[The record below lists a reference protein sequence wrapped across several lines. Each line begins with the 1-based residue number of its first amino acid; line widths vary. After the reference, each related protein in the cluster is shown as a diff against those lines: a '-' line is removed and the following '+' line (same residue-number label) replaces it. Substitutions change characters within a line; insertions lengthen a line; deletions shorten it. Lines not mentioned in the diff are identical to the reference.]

1 MELVTPGLGLV
12 FWMVISFSVILFILK
27 KFAWKPILKALK
39 DREITIATALK
50 SADNAKEKM
59 EQLKAD
65 NEIIIKEAKNE
76 RDNLLKDAR
85 QVKEKIISEAKE
97 KANSEAK
104 KIIEDAKGKIESE
117 KEAAIDEIKNQVAS
131 FSIEIAEK
139 ILKKKLEKTTDQK
152 DLINEL
158 IDEIKI
164 N

>member
-27 KFAWKPILKALK
+27 KYAWKPILKALK
-39 DREITIATALK
+39 EREITIDNALK
-50 SADNAKEKM
+50 SADKAKEKM

-65 NEIIIKEAKNE
+65 NEKIIKEAKNE

-104 KIIEDAKGKIESE
+104 KIIEDAKVKIENE
-117 KEAAIDEIKNQVAS
+117 KEAAVDEIKNQIAG
-131 FSIEIAEK
+131 FSVEIAEK
-139 ILKKKLEKTTDQK
+139 ILKKKLEKSKDQK

-158 IDEIKI
+158 VDEIKL

>member
-1 MELVTPGLGLV
+1 MELVTPGLGLI
-12 FWMVISFSVILFILK
+12 FWMVISFSLILFILK

-39 DREITIATALK
+39 DREITIDTALK
-50 SADNAKEKM
+50 SADKAKEEM

-65 NEIIIKEAKNE
+65 NEKIIKEAKSE

-85 QVKEKIISEAKE
+85 QVKDKIISEAKQ
-97 KANSEAK
+97 KAKSDAK

-117 KEAAIDEIKNQVAS
+117 KEAALDEIKNQVAG
-131 FSIEIAEK
+131 FSVEIAEK
-139 ILKKKLEKTTDQK
+139 ILKKKLEKSKDQK

-158 IDEIKI
+158 INEIKI

>member
-1 MELVTPGLGLV
+1 MELVTPGLGLI

-39 DREITIATALK
+39 DREISIDTALK
-50 SADNAKEKM
+50 SADKAKEKM
-59 EQLKAD
+59 EQLNAD
-65 NEIIIKEAKNE
+65 NEKIIKEAKNE

-85 QVKEKIISEAKE
+85 QIKDKIISEAKQ
-97 KANSEAK
+97 KANSEAE
-104 KIIEDAKGKIESE
+104 KIIENAKGKIESE
-117 KEAAIDEIKNQVAS
+117 KEAALDEIKNQVAG

-139 ILKKKLEKTTDQK
+139 ILKKKLEKTKDQK

>member
-1 MELVTPGLGLV
+1 MELVTPGLGLF
-12 FWMVISFSVILFILK
+12 FWMVISFSVILFVLK

-39 DREITIATALK
+39 DREITIDTALK
-50 SADNAKEKM
+50 SADKAKEEM

-65 NEIIIKEAKNE
+65 NEKIIKEAKNE

-85 QVKEKIISEAKE
+85 QVKDKIISEAKQ
-97 KANSEAK
+97 KANSDAK

-117 KEAAIDEIKNQVAS
+117 KEAALDEIKNQVAG
-131 FSIEIAEK
+131 FSVEIAEK
-139 ILKKKLEKTTDQK
+139 ILKKKLEKSKDQK
-152 DLINEL
+152 DLINGL

>member
-1 MELVTPGLGLV
+1 MELVTPGLGLF
-12 FWMVISFSVILFILK
+12 FWMVISFSLILFILK

-39 DREITIATALK
+39 DRENTIDTALK
-50 SADNAKEKM
+50 SADKAKEEM

-65 NEIIIKEAKNE
+65 NAKIIKEAKSE

-85 QVKEKIISEAKE
+85 QIKDEIISEAKQ

-104 KIIEDAKGKIESE
+104 KIIKDAKEKIESE
-117 KEAAIDEIKNQVAS
+117 KEAALDEIKKQIAG

-139 ILKKKLEKTTDQK
+139 ILKKKLEKSKDQQ
-152 DLINEL
+152 DLISEL

>member
-12 FWMVISFSVILFILK
+12 FWMVISFSIILFILK

-39 DREITIATALK
+39 DREITIDTALK
-50 SADNAKEKM
+50 SADKVKEEM
-59 EQLKAD
+59 EQLKTD
-65 NEIIIKEAKNE
+65 NEKIIKEAKNE

-85 QVKEKIISEAKE
+85 QVKDKIISEAKQI
-97 KANSEAK
+97 ANSEAK
-104 KIIEDAKGKIESE
+104 KIIENAKGKIESE
-117 KEAAIDEIKNQVAS
+117 KEAALDEIKNQVAG

-139 ILKKKLEKTTDQK
+139 ILKKKLEKTKDQK

>member
-1 MELVTPGLGLV
+1 MELVTPGLGLI
-12 FWMVISFSVILFILK
+12 FWMVISFSMILFILK

-39 DREITIATALK
+39 DREITIDTALK
-50 SADNAKEKM
+50 SADKAKEEM

-65 NEIIIKEAKNE
+65 NEKIIKEAKSE

-85 QVKEKIISEAKE
+85 QVKDKIISEAKQ
-97 KANSEAK
+97 KAKSDAK

-117 KEAAIDEIKNQVAS
+117 KEAALDEIKNQVAG
-131 FSIEIAEK
+131 FSVEIAEK
-139 ILKKKLEKTTDQK
+139 ILKKKLEKSKDQK
-152 DLINEL
+152 YFITEL

>member
-1 MELVTPGLGLV
+1 MELVTPGLGLF
-12 FWMVISFSVILFILK
+12 FWMVISFSLILFILK

-39 DREITIATALK
+39 DREITIDTALK
-50 SADNAKEKM
+50 SADKAKEEM

-65 NEIIIKEAKNE
+65 NAKIIKEAKSE

-85 QVKEKIISEAKE
+85 QIKDKIISEAKQ

-104 KIIEDAKGKIESE
+104 KIIKDAKEKIESE
-117 KEAAIDEIKNQVAS
+117 KEAAIDEIKKQVTG

-139 ILKKKLEKTTDQK
+139 ILKKKLEKSKDQQ
-152 DLINEL
+152 DFISEL

>member
-1 MELVTPGLGLV
+1 MELVTPEFGTV
-12 FWMVISFSVILFILK
+12 FWMLLSFLMILFILK
-27 KFAWKPILKALK
+27 KFAWKPIL
-39 DREITIATALK
+39 TALK
-50 SADNAKEKM
+50 EREASIDNALRSADKAREKM

-65 NEIIIKEAKNE
+65 NEKIIKEAKNE

-85 QVKEKIISEAKE
+85 LVKDMIISEAKE
-97 KANSEAK
+97 KANTETE
-104 KIIEDAKGKIESE
+104 KIIKDARVKIENE
-117 KEAAIDEIKNQVAS
+117 KNAALDEIKNQIAI

-139 ILKKKLEKTTDQK
+139 ILKKKLESTKDQK

>member
-1 MELVTPGLGLV
+1 MELVTPGLGLI

-39 DREITIATALK
+39 DREITIDTALK
-50 SADNAKEKM
+50 SADKAKEEM

-65 NEIIIKEAKNE
+65 NEKIIKEAKSE

-85 QVKEKIISEAKE
+85 QVKDKIISEAKQ
-97 KANSEAK
+97 KAKSDAK

-117 KEAAIDEIKNQVAS
+117 KEAALDEIKNQVAGVS
-131 FSIEIAEK
+131 VDIAEK
-139 ILKKKLEKTTDQK
+139 ILKKKLEKSKDQK

-158 IDEIKI
+158 INEIKI

>member
-39 DREITIATALK
+39 DREISIDTALK
-50 SADNAKEKM
+50 SADKAKEEM
-59 EQLKAD
+59 EQLKVD
-65 NEIIIKEAKNE
+65 NEKVIKEAKNE

-85 QVKEKIISEAKE
+85 QVKDKIISEAKQ

-104 KIIEDAKGKIESE
+104 KIIENAKGKIESE
-117 KEAAIDEIKNQVAS
+117 KDAALDEIKNQVAG

-139 ILKKKLEKTTDQK
+139 ILKKKLEKSKYQK
-152 DLINEL
+152 DLINGL

>member
-27 KFAWKPILKALK
+27 KYAWKPILKALK
-39 DREITIATALK
+39 DREISIDTALK
-50 SADNAKEKM
+50 SADKAIEEM
-59 EQLKAD
+59 EQLRAD
-65 NEIIIKEAKNE
+65 NEKIIKEAKNE

-104 KIIEDAKGKIESE
+104 KIIEDAIGKIEIE
-117 KEAAIDEIKNQVAS
+117 KEAAVDEIKNQVAG

-139 ILKKKLEKTTDQK
+139 ILKKKLEKTKDQK

>member
-12 FWMVISFSVILFILK
+12 FWMVISFSLILFILK

-39 DREITIATALK
+39 ERENTIDTALK
-50 SADNAKEKM
+50 SADKAREEM
-59 EQLKAD
+59 EQLKVS
-65 NEIIIKEAKNE
+65 NEKIIKEAKNE

-85 QVKEKIISEAKE
+85 QVKDKIISEAKE

-104 KIIEDAKGKIESE
+104 IIISDAKEKIENE
-117 KEAAIDEIKNQVAS
+117 KEAAFDEIKNQVAV

-139 ILKKKLEKTTDQK
+139 ILKKKLEKTKDQK